1 MKDPDEALVSFEQM
15 PADRRVTGADDECRA
30 GLVDT
35 VLLISWIL
43 GYAVLLRVFGL
54 ITYMETRQITRRVR
68 AQNSHRSE
76 V

>member
-15 PADRRVTGADDECRA
+15 PAGKVTGADDECRA